1 MKFEKQYQEHVRQ
14 KGDKAAAESQAAAPS
29 TRAAEH
35 VCSRNANQ
43 RRHDSTNFN
52 VKWFLSIREPVATR
66 TLSSDL
72 KALIVIRPS
81 RVSENDWKIGDFET
95 EFSRFTS
102 RTVAR

>member
-1 MKFEKQYQEHVRQ
+1 M
-14 KGDKAAAESQAAAPS
+14 
-29 TRAAEH
+29 
-35 VCSRNANQ
+35 
-43 RRHDSTNFN
+43 
-52 VKWFLSIREPVATR
+52 SIREPVATR